1 MHYFK
6 MTCIYIFSISIVLFI
21 LNIINYVLINVTRSS
36 CFTVL
41 GVGDCECRK
50 TFHKLSRAKV
60 KCTCQGGDG
69 GAE

>member
-21 LNIINYVLINVTRSS
+21 LNIINYVLINGARSS

-41 GVGDCECRK
+41 GVGTVTYLGSYDSEVRYYFQIK
-50 TFHKLSRAKV
+50 AL
-60 KCTCQGGDG
+60 
-69 GAE
+69 